1 MRKKS
6 FNNVETD
13 KNHQNIIVSKR
24 RKIKENDQKTAGTKI
39 YNIHQ
44 YVKKSK
50 GNISNLYDKKCFSKT
65 DNILFFSIYL
75 LNRYYLSLLMHF
87 LSFKNKRLHYTN

>member
-50 GNISNLYDKKCFSKT
+50 GNISNLHNKKSFSKT
-65 DNILFFSIYL
+65 GNILFFSLYL
-75 LNRYYLSLLMHF
+75 LNHYYLSLLVLV
-87 LSFKNKRLHYTN
+87 LSFKNKRLHCTN